1 MTVKKFRRFLGQLA
15 AGLLVA
21 GLLAYSFWPRPLEV
35 EVGQASRGPLC
46 VTVDED
52 GKTRIKERYVV
63 SAPLAGRLQR
73 ITLRAGDPV
82 TAEQTL
88 LAVIEPADPSLLDE
102 RSRAEAEARV
112 KAAEATRKQATAK
125 LERARVAH
133 NLSLKELQRI
143 HQMRVGRETTF
154 QEWEAAEHKERMA
167 QEDVKTAQF
176 ALQIANFE
184 LDLAR
189 AALTRAQPRSP
200 GDADSW
206 RFEIR
211 APVSG
216 RVLRVFQESSAIVA
230 PGQRLLEVG
239 DPGDLEVEVDVLSSD
254 AVKIVPGAK
263 VILDHWGGDEPLLG
277 QVRLVEPSGFM
288 KRSALG
294 VEEQRVNVII
304 DFVDP
309 PEKRRRLGDAYRVEA
324 RIVIWSADKVL
335 KVPSGSLF
343 RRGDAW
349 AVFTVEE
356 GRAQLRRVTV
366 GRSNALETEIT
377 SGLQE
382 GAVVILHPGDKIQPG
397 SRVTRR

>member
-1 MTVKKFRRFLGQLA
+1 VQKFRRFLGQLA

-154 QEWEAAEHKERMA
+154 QELEAAEHKERMA